1 MGLNTIV
8 LAAGAAL
15 IAAVPASAFAQ
26 VQVMQGQERPA
37 EMIERINAGYDAEAA
52 AIAAF
57 DCADNDRACLSE
69 ELIERYRVDQW
80 SRGLLHDPQAICGD
94 YFQTH
99 MMPCLQTLMGTITF
113 KGDIENQAR
122 LKEIVALHGWP
133 SPPEFSGEAQNAAW
147 YIAQHG
153 QYFDE
158 EQGMTQWDADFA
170 GSILPL
176 IREAVEREELTPWHY
191 AAMYDRRERA
201 EGRPQRYATQIM
213 CSEGRA
219 DFGEV
224 VDETRID
231 EFRAEIGMDAL
242 NLEGYHAH
250 CADGAHLSR

>member
-1 MGLNTIV
+1 MRLKTII
-8 LAAGAAL
+8 LAATACAA
-15 IAAVPASAFAQ
+15 IASPASAQAQ
-26 VQVMQGQERPA
+26 DFPEAMVEQ
-37 EMIERINAGYDAEAA
+37 INAYYDAEAA
-52 AIAAF
+52 NIAAF
-57 DCADNDRACLSE
+57 DCDDEDKACLSD

-80 SRGLLHDPQAICGD
+80 SRGLMQDPEAICGE

-99 MMPCLQTLMGTITF
+99 MMPCLQTLMGTIAF
-113 KGDIENQAR
+113 RGDLVNHAR
-122 LKEIVALHGWP
+122 LKDIVALHGWP
-133 SPPEFSGEAQNAAW
+133 SPPEFSAEAQNAAW

-158 EQGMTQWDADFA
+158 EQGMTQWDAAFA

-176 IREAVEREELTPWHY
+176 IREAVERDELTPWHY
-191 AAMYDRRERA
+191 AAMYDRRERT

-224 VDETRID
+224 EDESRID

-242 NLEGYHAH
+242 NLEGYHAY
-250 CADGAHLSR
+250 CTENADPTQ